1 MTTLITAEK
10 ALSLLEDAVA
20 LKGRDYVYPV
30 MEQMWRVGCHYTRD
44 GEPSCGVGYAL
55 HAAGVSIEGLAMLD
69 DNDENAIDSE
79 EIRYTLRNDLD
90 FIVTDE
96 AVEVF
101 TAFQRFQDK
110 QHGWGES
117 LDEAKRV
124 ASALPVSV

>member
-30 MEQMWRVGCHYTRD
+30 IEEMWDAGCHYTRD

-55 HAAGVSIEGLAMLD
+55 HSAGVSIEHLAILD
-69 DNDENAIDSE
+69 NHDDSAIDGE
-79 EIRYTLRNDLD
+79 DIRYTLRNEFD
-90 FIVTDE
+90 FVLTDE
-96 AVEVF
+96 AIEVF
-101 TAFQRFQDK
+101 SAFQRFQDMK
-110 QHGWGES
+110 RSWGES

-124 ASALPVSV
+124 ASTLSVSV

>member
-30 MEQMWRVGCHYTRD
+30 IDEMWSVGCHYTRD

-55 HAAGVSIEGLAMLD
+55 HAAGVSIDGLGMLD
-69 DNDENAIDSE
+69 NNDDSTIDNE
-79 EIRYTLRNDLD
+79 EVRYILRNDLD

-96 AVEVF
+96 ALKVF
-101 TAFQRFQDK
+101 AAFQKFQDMK
-110 QHGWGES
+110 RSWGES
-117 LDEAKRV
+117 LDNAKRV
-124 ASALPVSV
+124 ASTLPVSV

>member
-20 LKGRDYVYPV
+20 LKGRDYVYEPLNTKV
-30 MEQMWRVGCHYTRD
+30 AATCQYTRD

-55 HAAGVSIEGLAMLD
+55 HAAGVPIDGLAMLD
-69 DNDENAIDSE
+69 NNDDSTIDNE
-79 EIRYTLRNDLD
+79 EVRYILRNDLD

-96 AVEVF
+96 ALKVF
-101 TAFQRFQDK
+101 AAFQKLQDMK
-110 QHGWGES
+110 RSWGES

-124 ASALPVSV
+124 ASTL